1 MFLNSRLS
9 VWANTLARRSITTI
23 VGPAEP
29 KFSQLSFSISTVQGA
44 AQKTARVFSAL
55 NPGRNTPEHE
65 KSMATK
71 AIFTVA
77 STFASQTMPIIPC
90 HGFGVC
96 RVTSMFLTLS
106 PCTSTLRE
114 RQEVTSELYVLPGW
128 PICHTFA
135 QAALRLGRTQARRP
149 GSAKILHLLHKSQDL
164 RKLAQLDERLQ
175 LRVKKK

>member
-55 NPGRNTPEHE
+55 NPGRNTPEYE

-77 STFASQTMPIIPC
+77 STFASQTMPIIPW

-128 PICHTFA
+128 PICHTLHRRLSGLGGPRPDGPGPPKSFRISVRF
-135 QAALRLGRTQARRP
+135 LRNYNQYECLIICPVR
-149 GSAKILHLLHKSQDL
+149 
-164 RKLAQLDERLQ
+164 
-175 LRVKKK
+175 

>member
-1 MFLNSRLS
+1 
-9 VWANTLARRSITTI
+9 
-23 VGPAEP
+23 
-29 KFSQLSFSISTVQGA
+29 
-44 AQKTARVFSAL
+44 
-55 NPGRNTPEHE
+55 
-65 KSMATK
+65 MATK

-77 STFASQTMPIIPC
+77 STFASQTMPIIPW
-90 HGFGVC
+90 HGFGVW

-164 RKLAQLDERLQ
+164 RKLAQLDEHLQ
-175 LRVKKK
+175 LRVKKNNMCAIHCPNSGRDTLSFYQQLSVYPLKNNWILRKTNFV